1 MTDSKSTQQCSSGVE
16 DSVEVSDWQRL
27 SVTAQAL
34 LSALEQVLRGR
45 LALIGAQWRLSL
57 AAVSLSLVTLVSLG
71 AVIALSWFALSLS
84 AAYAIWQLLGHWA
97 WGLPVIFCMQ
107 LLAIVLLWRQSR
119 RLLRLITIDLNVFE
133 SEAPD
138 AGSPTEK

>member
-1 MTDSKSTQQCSSGVE
+1 M
-16 DSVEVSDWQRL
+16 SDWQRL

>member
-1 MTDSKSTQQCSSGVE
+1 MTDFKNAQQCSSGVE